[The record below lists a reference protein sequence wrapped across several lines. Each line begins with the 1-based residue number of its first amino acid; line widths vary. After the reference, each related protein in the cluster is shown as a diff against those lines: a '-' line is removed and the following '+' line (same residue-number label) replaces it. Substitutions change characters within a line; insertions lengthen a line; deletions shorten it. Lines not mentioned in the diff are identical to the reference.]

1 MRFREPAALAWQS
14 PVEVVCPRCGSRA
27 TVRENDVGYRL
38 TCTRCP
44 LAVDGGS
51 ERHVLVDGRLVVLQ
65 WKHGA
70 WHDPAVDRYVSV
82 FRAREGEE
90 PVFGLPLW
98 LRTECCG
105 GHLLWANNEEHLGY
119 IESYVGATLRESVG
133 LSTVLPTWMK
143 LAKNREDILRSLHR
157 LRTTLAPG

>member
-27 TVRENDVGYRL
+27 TVRETHVGYRL
-38 TCTRCP
+38 TCNRCP

-70 WHDPAVDRYVSV
+70 WHDPAVDRYMSVSATS
-82 FRAREGEE
+82 RTTSA
-90 PVFGLPLW
+90 PVFES
-98 LRTECCG
+98 LRDCRP
-105 GHLLWANNEEHLGY
+105 
-119 IESYVGATLRESVG
+119 SYRRG
-133 LSTVLPTWMK
+133 
-143 LAKNREDILRSLHR
+143 
-157 LRTTLAPG
+157 